1 MLMRGVSPWD
11 EVERLQRDMNRLFS
25 GFNREPRGRFPA
37 VNVWTKPEGAL
48 VTAEIP
54 GYDSKD
60 IELSVQNKTLVIS
73 GSRKPLEEKE
83 GQTLHRRERNHGEF
97 NRTVNLT
104 FPVEVDATKATFK
117 DGVLYIELPRAEAD
131 KPKKIEIAN

>member
-1 MLMRGVSPWD
+1 
-11 EVERLQRDMNRLFS
+11 MNRLFS

-54 GYDSKD
+54 GYESKD

-73 GSRKPLEEKE
+73 GSRNPVEEQE
-83 GQTLHRRERNHGEF
+83 GQTLHRRERSRGEF

-104 FPVEVDATKATFK
+104 FPIEAGATKATFK
-117 DGVLYIELPRAEAD
+117 DGILYIELPRAEAD
-131 KPKKIEIAN
+131 KPRKIEIAN